1 MSFVHVSKDGEI
13 ATVTLSRGKVNALNE
28 PMVEEITK
36 SFENLATDNKVKS
49 IIFTGSGKFFSF
61 GFDVPEFLS
70 YAKRDFVRYLEKFTN
85 LYTYVFNFPKPVV
98 AALNGHT
105 IAGGCMLAT
114 ACDLRL
120 MVTGKAKISLNE
132 ITFGAPVFV
141 GSLEMLRYCVGSRNA
156 QSIVYSGAMYSAE
169 EAFQLGLVDQV
180 SSEDALAEDARK
192 VAQELAEKDSAA
204 FTSIKHLLRQPV
216 AEQMIKREK
225 DSILE
230 FVDIWYSEQTWEKL
244 KEIKI
249 HS

>member
-1 MSFVHVSKDGEI
+1 MSFMHVSKDGEI

-28 PMVEEITK
+28 PMVEEITT
-36 SFENLATDNKVKS
+36 SFEDLATDHEVNA

-70 YAKRDFVRYLEKFTN
+70 YPKNDFVRYLEKFTN

-120 MVTGKAKISLNE
+120 MVTGKARISLNE
-132 ITFGAPVFV
+132 ITFGAPVFA
-141 GSLEMLRYCVGSRNA
+141 GSLEMLRYWVGSRNA

-169 EAFQLGLVDQV
+169 QACELGLVDQV
-180 SSEDALAEDARK
+180 STEDALAEDARK
-192 VAQELAEKDSAA
+192 VAQELAQKDSSA
-204 FTSIKHLLRQPV
+204 FRGIKQLLRKPAV
-216 AEQMIKREK
+216 EEMIKREK
-225 DSILE
+225 DAILE
-230 FVDIWYSEQTWEKL
+230 FVDIWYSEQTWENL
-244 KEIKI
+244 KEIEI
-249 HS
+249 Y